1 MSPKLAVA
9 VAAIIIFAAAIAAA
23 EVIDAGHDEAPEGH
37 RRSSTAE
44 VITATDALPRPSRPS
59 DSMPPATGGVQ
70 PSEGSDTLLKSGAA
84 ASWAQL
90 SASISAQTGLV
101 VVPLGTHGD
110 PLLLGSLQSGHA
122 WSSIKVP
129 ILVTLMRDRG
139 GEGLDAE
146 EQTWARAALTAS
158 DNEAAAS
165 LFQRLEGIHG
175 GLSEASLA
183 IQGVLGEADGGSTIV
198 NTAPPPPGAVSTY
211 GQTEWSLTAAAQFYA
226 ALGGG
231 CLLDPSGTE
240 YALGLME
247 EVISEQSWGLGQAG
261 FPPEWQVGYKA
272 GWGPE
277 GSASGSYLVRQSG
290 VVRDGGGGVAV
301 AMIALDESGSFEAGT
316 ADLTRIAT
324 WLRENL
330 RAPLPAG
337 SGC

>member
-23 EVIDAGHDEAPEGH
+23 EVIHAGHDGVPEKHRAAPLP
-37 RRSSTAE
+37 E
-44 VITATDALPRPSRPS
+44 VVATDALPRHSHPSH
-59 DSMPPATGGVQ
+59 SMPPATAGVQ
-70 PSEGSDTLLKSGAA
+70 SSDRSSEPLGPGAA
-84 ASWAQL
+84 ASWARL
-90 SASISAQTGLV
+90 STSISAQIGLAV
-101 VVPLGTHGD
+101 TPLGAHGE
-110 PLLLGSLQSGHA
+110 PQVLGSLQSGHA

-139 GEGLDAE
+139 GEGLDSE

-158 DNEAAAS
+158 DNEAAAN
-165 LFQRLEGIHG
+165 LFQRLEAIHG

-183 IQGVLGEADGGSTIV
+183 IQGVLGEADGGATYV
-198 NTAPPPPGAVSTY
+198 NTEPPPPGAVSTY

-240 YALGLME
+240 YVLGLME
-247 EVISEQSWGLGQAG
+247 EVVAEQSWGLGQAG
-261 FPPEWQVGYKA
+261 FPPEWRVGYKA

-277 GSASGSYLVRQSG
+277 GSASGAYLVRQSG
-290 VVRDGGGGVAV
+290 VIRDGGGGVAV

-316 ADLTRIAT
+316 ADLTQIAT

-337 SGC
+337 TAC

>member
-1 MSPKLAVA
+1 LSPRLAVA

-23 EVIDAGHDEAPEGH
+23 EVIHAGHDEAPEKH
-37 RRSSTAE
+37 RGTASPE
-44 VITATDALPRPSRPS
+44 IVTATDALPGHGHPSR
-59 DSMPPATGGVQ
+59 SMPPATAGLQ
-70 PSEGSDTLLKSGAA
+70 PSDRSAELLGPGAA
-84 ASWAQL
+84 ASWARL
-90 SASISAQTGLV
+90 SASIPAQIGLA

-110 PLLLGSLQSGHA
+110 PQILGSLQLGHA

-129 ILVTLMRDRG
+129 IVVTLMRDGG

-165 LFQRLEGIHG
+165 LFGRLEAIHG

-183 IQGVLGEADGGSTIV
+183 IQGLLGEADGGSTYI
-198 NTAPPPPGAVSTY
+198 NTEPPPPGAVSTY

-231 CLLDPSGTE
+231 CLLDPSGTD
-240 YALGLME
+240 YVLGLME

-277 GSASGSYLVRQSG
+277 GGASGSYLVRQSG

-301 AMIALDESGSFEAGT
+301 AMIALDESGSFEAGA

-330 RAPLPAG
+330 HTPLPVG